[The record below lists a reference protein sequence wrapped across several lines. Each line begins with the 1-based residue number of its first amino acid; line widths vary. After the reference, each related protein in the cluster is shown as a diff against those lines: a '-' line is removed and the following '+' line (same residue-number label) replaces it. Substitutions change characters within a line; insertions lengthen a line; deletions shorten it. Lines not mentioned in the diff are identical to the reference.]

1 MQNDIYQC
9 STLDDSTTN
18 VTGKIVMY
26 YAPTDKVTLLAL
38 PRLTIGQVISRVVK
52 AGAKGLVFAQYAENL
67 LVSVLNQCEGILPC
81 VLVDFEV
88 ARRIVFYYQGS
99 AR

>member
-9 STLDDSTTN
+9 RTLGDSTTN

-67 LVSVLNQCEGILPC
+67 LDSLAQCADILPC
-81 VLVDFEV
+81 VLVDFEI
-88 ARRIVFYYQGS
+88 ARRIVFYHNS